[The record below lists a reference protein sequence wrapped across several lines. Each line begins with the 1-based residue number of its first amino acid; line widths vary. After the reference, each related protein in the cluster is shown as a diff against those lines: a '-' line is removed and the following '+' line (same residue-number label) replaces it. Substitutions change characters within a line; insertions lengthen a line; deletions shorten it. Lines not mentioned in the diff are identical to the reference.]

1 MFTRLLLAIDDSSG
15 SEVATAFATALARH
29 HGASVH
35 VFHVNEYLVGG
46 RGPTLRT
53 QADAT
58 ALLAGVVHELRTAG
72 LTATGSSIRATYR
85 EVPRRIAAAAQER
98 GCDAIVLGAERHR
111 RLGRLFS
118 PNVCA
123 RTSRLTSLPVVTAPS
138 PLDVSVTARLT
149 VDDVARQQFERQTV
163 VAPELR

>member
-46 RGPTLRT
+46 RGLTLRT

-58 ALLAGVVHELRTAG
+58 ALLAGVVHELRAAG
-72 LTATGSSIRATYR
+72 ITTTGSSVRATYR
-85 EVPRRIAAAAQER
+85 EVPRRIAAVAHER
-98 GCDAIVLGAERHR
+98 GCDAIVLGSERHR
-111 RLGRLFS
+111 RMGRLFS

-138 PLDVSVTARLT
+138 PLDVSAAALLT
-149 VDDVARQQFERQTV
+149 VDDAARQQFERPTV

>member
-46 RGPTLRT
+46 RGVTLRT

-58 ALLAGVVHELRTAG
+58 ALLAGVVHELRAAG
-72 LTATGSSIRATYR
+72 LTATGSSVRATYR
-85 EVPRRIAAAAQER
+85 DVPRRIAAAAHDARATPSCWER
-98 GCDAIVLGAERHR
+98 SATAVWAGS
-111 RLGRLFS
+111 FS

-138 PLDVSVTARLT
+138 PLDVSATARLT
-149 VDDVARQQFERQTV
+149 VDDVARQQLEPETV
-163 VAPELR
+163 VAPEVR